1 MARYLSLRFF
11 GIAALG
17 LILLTTATGVLAQN
31 WVPTGSMNT
40 PRLGPPEATLLSTG
54 KVLIAG
60 GANITPCCTDLASA
74 ELYDPTAGTFSLTGS
89 MSIAHTRGTATL
101 LPNGKVLVA
110 GGWNGGS
117 VNASAELYDPTA
129 GAFSATGAM
138 GTGRQNFTATLLSS
152 GKVLVTG
159 GTNTASGTT
168 VVGPAEV
175 YDPASGNFSVSG
187 SMVTPRESHNATLLS
202 TGQVLITGG
211 SDSSGTPLASAELY
225 DPVSGTFT
233 PTGSTSINRTGASAA
248 LLTNGKVL
256 IAGGTTTGGT
266 YLASAEVYDPSTGT
280 FSPTG
285 PMTTARSE
293 GENHITTALLSNGKV
308 LIAGGNTTGGTF
320 LAAAELYD
328 PATGTFSATGSM
340 ATARFDFFISPLPT
354 GTILVAG
361 GFNSGGSVN
370 SAELYTPALPPVA
383 KTGADQTV
391 TAGTLVTLDGSG
403 SFDPNNKPLSYLW
416 TQVAGPLVTLS
427 GATTPFASF
436 TAPQPPLGGITLTF
450 QLTVNNG
457 TTTSIPVTANVTVK
471 YVNHTPVANA
481 GPNQTVGA
489 GSLVTLDGSASF
501 DPDGDVLT
509 YQWSQTG
516 GPTVTL
522 SNSTAVKPTFTAP
535 PVSSGSTTLTF
546 QLTVSDGALTSSALV
561 TITDEHV
568 NHPPVANAG
577 PNQTVNDTKLV
588 TLDGSGSSDSDNDP
602 LTYAWNQVSGTS
614 VMLSNSTAAKPTFTA
629 PVVSSS
635 GATLV
640 FQLTVTDPGLLSS
653 SATTTVTVV
662 HQNPVCSAAQP
673 SQPILW
679 PPNHKLIPVQIVG
692 VTDPDNLS
700 TTISVTSVTQDE
712 PVNGL
717 GDGDTSP
724 DAVIQGQG
732 ALLRAE
738 RAGGGS
744 GRVYQVNFTATDSK
758 GGTCN
763 GTVSVSV
770 PLSSQGTAI
779 DNGQRY
785 NSLQP

>member
-427 GATTPFASF
+427 GATPRS
-436 TAPQPPLGGITLTF
+436 PPLR
-450 QLTVNNG
+450 
-457 TTTSIPVTANVTVK
+457 P
-471 YVNHTPVANA
+471 H
-481 GPNQTVGA
+481 
-489 GSLVTLDGSASF
+489 
-501 DPDGDVLT
+501 
-509 YQWSQTG
+509 
-516 GPTVTL
+516 
-522 SNSTAVKPTFTAP
+522 
-535 PVSSGSTTLTF
+535 
-546 QLTVSDGALTSSALV
+546 
-561 TITDEHV
+561 
-568 NHPPVANAG
+568 
-577 PNQTVNDTKLV
+577 
-588 TLDGSGSSDSDNDP
+588 
-602 LTYAWNQVSGTS
+602 
-614 VMLSNSTAAKPTFTA
+614 
-629 PVVSSS
+629 
-635 GATLV
+635 
-640 FQLTVTDPGLLSS
+640 
-653 SATTTVTVV
+653 
-662 HQNPVCSAAQP
+662 
-673 SQPILW
+673 
-679 PPNHKLIPVQIVG
+679 
-692 VTDPDNLS
+692 
-700 TTISVTSVTQDE
+700 
-712 PVNGL
+712 
-717 GDGDTSP
+717 SP
-724 DAVIQGQG
+724 
-732 ALLRAE
+732 R
-738 RAGGGS
+738 
-744 GRVYQVNFTATDSK
+744 
-758 GGTCN
+758 
-763 GTVSVSV
+763 
-770 PLSSQGTAI
+770 
-779 DNGQRY
+779 
-785 NSLQP
+785 